1 MKKEVIVISILLLI
15 LIIPISVYALDL
27 GGEQDQEDTSEE
39 REPLDPNDYLDE
51 DDNVVFT
58 QDATGLISDL
68 DSGQSYYNT
77 EGQGFTGYSGEVEIE
92 NGLVTGGIFSAEAN
106 PSLLSINND
115 FGFDLTY
122 EMYEGDTL
130 TVTDSSPNG
139 LELDYLMNQLA
150 EGISALINYTN
161 GATQE
166 FNAMEDDSLFL
177 IYEDGKFEI
186 TDGLLTFES
195 ENLTQSIE
203 AGDDKTEIMAD
214 SEGIQKVILYPNK
227 TFSMQNNY
235 LNITILNTEEEEF
248 TICTEE
254 LEDCQATLINNILTT
269 EGELTVLQDG
279 LLFYESFHIN
289 NLFEYD
295 FENKEFTFNNL
306 NPRNNDY
313 DLALIYNGH
322 HVITETKDMSYSKM
336 VKEEYPITF
345 TYYNSELNELNFTI
359 REQILETD
367 NIRKYTP

>member
-1 MKKEVIVISILLLI
+1 MKKEVLSIFIILLISII
-15 LIIPISVYALDL
+15 SISVYALDL
-27 GGEQDQEDTSEE
+27 GADNEVEQDL
-39 REPLDPNDYLDE
+39 EPIDPNDYLD
-51 DDNVVFT
+51 DDKQVVLT
-58 QDATGLISDL
+58 EDATGTISNL

-195 ENLTQSIE
+195 ENLTQSI
-203 AGDDKTEIMAD
+203 
-214 SEGIQKVILYPNK
+214 
-227 TFSMQNNY
+227 Y
-235 LNITILNTEEEEF
+235 L
-248 TICTEE
+248 
-254 LEDCQATLINNILTT
+254 
-269 EGELTVLQDG
+269 
-279 LLFYESFHIN
+279 
-289 NLFEYD
+289 
-295 FENKEFTFNNL
+295 
-306 NPRNNDY
+306 
-313 DLALIYNGH
+313 
-322 HVITETKDMSYSKM
+322 
-336 VKEEYPITF
+336 
-345 TYYNSELNELNFTI
+345 
-359 REQILETD
+359 
-367 NIRKYTP
+367 